1 MSFLRHFVVTGPI
14 FEAKQN
20 FFLNNSAEIK
30 NQDFFNLMKTDK
42 KNMIWNK
49 NPDKDTDFDDH
60 VCCFDDQ

>member
-42 KNMIWNK
+42 KTPICYPGNRRAK
-49 NPDKDTDFDDH
+49 LTR
-60 VCCFDDQ
+60 VGLVQT